1 MKLVRLLGFA
11 TACVAV
17 WTHGV
22 ATGVKVTPVLLRQ
35 RAAKAAA
42 ERQPVGDIGF

>member
-1 MKLVRLLGFA
+1 
-11 TACVAV
+11 V

-35 RAAKAAA
+35 RAAKAA
-42 ERQPVGDIGF
+42 ERQPVGDVGF